1 MAKAAVKTLIPF
13 GAPLTAPRVIAGAS
27 LSERLAQRLDR
38 VIFGALLLL
47 FPLLAFPYGAVEPWW
62 EAGFASLVFLLTALW
77 MIEGALRGG
86 QLKALRDAWHWLL
99 PLCGLALFAFAQT
112 LPQLAGQFAAEQDGG
127 GGAMVWR
134 AISADPYATR
144 GFALKLLA
152 LIAIT
157 ALLRRYVSTHRRLS
171 LLIHVL
177 LAVAIASALFGLL
190 RQTTQQAEGFLLA
203 ALRPGEGYAQFINRN
218 HFAFLM
224 EMALGLALGLM
235 VGGGVRRERL
245 LIYVAA
251 MAPIWTALILANSRG
266 GIFSMVCQVLFVAG
280 LFGTMR
286 RAQDDEKRGGHL
298 AAGLARLSRSLLA
311 RAALVVCLLIVL
323 VVSVVWMGGDTLV
336 SRLENIPDDL
346 QAAGAE
352 DRVSQSRLEIWRTT
366 WQLIKAHPVA
376 GSGLGAYPKAF
387 PQHHDASGQLVPQEA
402 HNDYL
407 ELLAGGGLIG
417 GGLAGWFVV
426 ALIVIARRRLRGAD
440 GFYRAACFGALVG
453 LFGVAVHSLVDFGLH
468 ITINA
473 LCCAALIAIATLAAD
488 GDNLPTT
495 RKKLLSGYF

>member
-13 GAPLTAPRVIAGAS
+13 VASLPAPRVIARAS

-47 FPLLAFPYGAVEPWW
+47 FPLLALPYGAVEPWW
-62 EAGFASLVFLLTALW
+62 EAGFASVAFLLTALW
-77 MIEGALRGG
+77 TIEGALRGG
-86 QLKALRDAWHWLL
+86 QLKALRGAWHWLL
-99 PLCGLALFAFAQT
+99 PLCGLSLFAFAQT
-112 LPQLAGQFAAEQDGG
+112 LPQLAGQFAAAQEEGV

-152 LIAIT
+152 LIVVI
-157 ALLRRYVSTHRRLS
+157 ALLRRYVSSHRRLS

-177 LAVAIASALFGLL
+177 LGVAIASALFGLL

-235 VGGGVRRERL
+235 VGGGVRREWL

-251 MAPIWTALILANSRG
+251 IAPIWTALILANSRG
-266 GIFSMVCQVLFVAG
+266 GIFSMVCQVLFVAM
-280 LFGTMR
+280 LFGTVR
-286 RAQDDEKRGGHL
+286 RAQDDAERSGTL
-298 AAGLARLSRSLLA
+298 AAGLAWLSRSLLR

-323 VVSVVWMGGDTLV
+323 SVSVIWMGGDTLV
-336 SRLENIPDDL
+336 SRLENIPGDL
-346 QAAGAE
+346 QAARAE
-352 DRVSQSRLEIWRTT
+352 ERVSQSRLEIWRTT

-417 GGLAGWFVV
+417 GVLAVWFVV
-426 ALIVIARRRLRGAD
+426 ALIVVVRRRLRGAD

-453 LFGVAVHSLVDFGLH
+453 LFGVVVHSLVDFGLH

-473 LCCAALIAIATLAAD
+473 LYCAALIAIASLASN
-488 GDNLPTT
+488 DNNLSDT
-495 RKKLLSGYF
+495 RKSQKTVL